1 MTDQKLVADIYAGLK
16 AFSSDSFPKRCSR
29 CGRKFHD
36 ADQFLRET
44 RGLGH
49 STGLRESQ
57 DDDDRTMVELFRN
70 CPCGSTLMECFG
82 DRRDMSE
89 AGIRRREKFRELMQ
103 LLVDDGMDREEAR
116 VELLKVLRGGRSEIL
131 RARGIDLP
139 SP

>member
-29 CGRKFHD
+29 CGREFRS
-36 ADQFLRET
+36 AEQFLHET
-44 RGLGH
+44 RRLGH

-57 DDDDRTMVELFRN
+57 DDEDRTLVELFRN

-82 DRRDMSE
+82 DRRDMSA

-103 LLVDDGMDREEAR
+103 LLVDAGVDREKAR
-116 VELLKVLRGGRSEIL
+116 GELLKVLRGGQSEIL

-139 SP
+139 SH